1 MYYLLNIINGSST
14 NREWSN
20 L

>member
-14 NREWSN
+14 NREWNN